1 MPVPLSTSAFYTL
14 RVLHAHDFA
23 KLWHHHNC
31 LPSHTER
38 RARAGED
45 PGVMSFKI
53 IDFGHARLLG
63 DKRGASLPGSPQ
75 MEKWYRRCR
84 QRP

>member
-1 MPVPLSTSAFYTL
+1 
-14 RVLHAHDFA
+14 
-23 KLWHHHNC
+23 
-31 LPSHTER
+31 
-38 RARAGED
+38 
-45 PGVMSFKI
+45 MSFKI

-84 QRP
+84 PQHA